1 MVRPTL
7 HAPSPAISSGRML
20 TCSVHCTVCQAPMY
34 YRGAHAAVL
43 VFDVTSADTLDKV
56 GEWADE
62 LHGHASD
69 DILLVL
75 AANKADLLPATQPHS
90 ASTASASANHTNHT
104 PTANNGIQV
113 AAQHYAQSIHAAY
126 FQTNAMTGEGIEPLF
141 THVARRLLQS
151 AQAKERDG
159 RREERSRQI
168 GLMEQ
173 YNDQGG
179 QGGCC

>member
-1 MVRPTL
+1 
-7 HAPSPAISSGRML
+7 
-20 TCSVHCTVCQAPMY
+20 MY

-56 GEWADE
+56 GEWAEE

-75 AANKADLLPATQPHS
+75 AANKADLLPPSHQQQQNSSAAAASQANHGSHS
-90 ASTASASANHTNHT
+90 ATSN
-104 PTANNGIQV
+104 NNGGSRSNHNIQV
-113 AAQHYAQSIHAAY
+113 AAQQYAASIHAAY

-141 THVARRLLQS
+141 THVARRLLHS

-168 GLMEQ
+168 GLQEQ

>member
-1 MVRPTL
+1 
-7 HAPSPAISSGRML
+7 
-20 TCSVHCTVCQAPMY
+20 MY

-75 AANKADLLPATQPHS
+75 AANKADLLPTAQQQQQQQQQQHNSTTSTNHITTNNHTTTTTQPP
-90 ASTASASANHTNHT
+90 ASNSTN
-104 PTANNGIQV
+104 PTIQA
-113 AAQHYAQSIHAAY
+113 AAQHYAHSIHAAY

-141 THVARRLLQS
+141 THIARRLLQT

-159 RREERSRQI
+159 RREERSRQTV
-168 GLMEQ
+168 LMEQ
-173 YNDQGG
+173 YNDQAG

>member
-1 MVRPTL
+1 
-7 HAPSPAISSGRML
+7 
-20 TCSVHCTVCQAPMY
+20 MY

-43 VFDVTSADTLDKV
+43 VFDVTSAETLDKV
-56 GEWADE
+56 GEWAEE
-62 LHGHASD
+62 LHGHASE

-75 AANKADLLPATQPHS
+75 AANKADLLPPAPLQQQQQQQHNSTPN
-90 ASTASASANHTNHT
+90 STATTS
-104 PTANNGIQV
+104 PTIQS

-141 THVARRLLQS
+141 THIARRLLQS

-168 GLMEQ
+168 GLQDQ
-173 YNDQGG
+173 YNEQAS

>member
-1 MVRPTL
+1 
-7 HAPSPAISSGRML
+7 
-20 TCSVHCTVCQAPMY
+20 MY

-43 VFDVTSADTLDKV
+43 VFDVTSAETLDKV

-75 AANKADLLPATQPHS
+75 AANKADLLPPTQQQHNTTTH
-90 ASTASASANHTNHT
+90 ASTNPNSNSNHTNHT
-104 PTANNGIQV
+104 TTNNNNIQV

-141 THVARRLLQS
+141 THVARRLLQT

-168 GLMEQ
+168 GLQEQ

>member
-1 MVRPTL
+1 
-7 HAPSPAISSGRML
+7 
-20 TCSVHCTVCQAPMY
+20 MY

-43 VFDVTSADTLDKV
+43 VFDVTSAETLDKV

-75 AANKADLLPATQPHS
+75 AANKADLLPPTQQQQPNAS
-90 ASTASASANHTNHT
+90 AASASSGSATNSNHANHTNH
-104 PTANNGIQV
+104 NNIQA
-113 AAQHYAQSIHAAY
+113 AAQQYAQSIHAAY
-126 FQTNAMTGEGIEPLF
+126 YQTNAMTGEGIEPLF

-173 YNDQGG
+173 YNDQSG